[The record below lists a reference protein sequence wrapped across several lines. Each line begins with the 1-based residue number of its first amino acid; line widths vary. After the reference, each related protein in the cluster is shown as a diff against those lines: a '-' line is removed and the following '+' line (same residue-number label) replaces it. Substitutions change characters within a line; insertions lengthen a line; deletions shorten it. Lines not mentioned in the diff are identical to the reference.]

1 MNKILVWLG
10 VAISVVSCS
19 KSVEIEGS
27 IKNANPL
34 ERLEV
39 IEMASANTLPIV
51 NAPIDKNGHFKMEF
65 EIPKNGLYLLTYG
78 GNTATYYLKQGDAV
92 SMSGDAES
100 FPMNAK
106 FGEDGKTKANNDF
119 INKID

>member
-65 EIPKNGLYLLTYG
+65 EIPKKWTLFIDLWREHRYLLPKTRRC
-78 GNTATYYLKQGDAV
+78 
-92 SMSGDAES
+92 
-100 FPMNAK
+100 
-106 FGEDGKTKANNDF
+106 GKYVGRCRELSYKC
-119 INKID
+119 KIR